1 MPGISLHIELEMLV
15 KACLTP
21 RQALAAATANVGE
34 LFGWPTVGQVKPG
47 CDADLL
53 VLDADP
59 TRDIGNLKRI
69 RHLVLAGEVID
80 REALLRAGA
89 RH

>member
-21 RQALAAATANVGE
+21 RQALAAATANVGQV
-34 LFGWPTVGQVKPG
+34 FAWRTVGQVKPG
-47 CDADLL
+47 YNADVL

-59 TRDIGNLKRI
+59 TRDIANLKRI
-69 RHLVLAGEVID
+69 RHLILAGDVID
-80 REALLRAGA
+80 REGLLRAGA
-89 RH
+89 RR